1 MNRPFLVRLAD
12 VVAFFAVTYL
22 LLSLTTTLM
31 MSFGKLPGPNNWIA
45 MLVGGVIGIGC
56 SNALVIWNYPQIAAP
71 YLQHWRSRWDQSTPY
86 QSSY

>member
-45 MLVGGVIGIGC
+45 MLVVGVIGIGC
-56 SNALVIWNYPQIAAP
+56 SIKILPIARGLVDLVLLPFRRAKE
-71 YLQHWRSRWDQSTPY
+71 
-86 QSSY
+86 